1 MTAAINGGDA
11 TNTREWDRPTVMTEI
26 CRRLIEGESLRT
38 ICEAADMPDR
48 ATVARWLAQNDDLRK
63 EYTLAREM
71 QAETYADEI
80 VDIAD
85 KSYDRDSAAAAKVK
99 FEARKWVASKL
110 LPKKYGE
117 ATLLKH
123 ADADGEKLSLTVA
136 AEDAGL

>member
-1 MTAAINGGDA
+1 MTDAA
-11 TNTREWDRPTVMTEI
+11 TNTREWDRPTVQAEV
-26 CRRLIEGESLRT
+26 CRQLIEGLSLRT
-38 ICEAADMPDR
+38 ICEAEDMPDR
-48 ATVARWLAQNDDLRK
+48 ATIARWLAQDEAFRA
-63 EYTLAREM
+63 EYGIAREM

-85 KSYDRDSAAAAKVK
+85 KSFDRDSAAAAKVK

-123 ADADGEKLSLTVA
+123 ADADGEKLTLTVA